1 LLGPLAVRDF
11 RLLWI
16 GESISLLGDQ
26 CYLVALPWL
35 ALQLTGSGLALGTV
49 MMAAAIPRAVFML
62 LGGALSD
69 RFSPRTLMLAS
80 NAVRALLT
88 TIITALILTGAVRL
102 WHLYILSVAFGV
114 VDAFFYPA
122 FRAFIPKLLDE
133 ESLQAGNSLTQGSLQ
148 LSLMAGPAPAG
159 YLISAFGI
167 AMAFGFDA
175 ATFAVATFTL
185 WLMKTG
191 RGTISPQTPPG
202 PQTKA
207 AGGILSL
214 IGEGLRYS
222 WNNPVIR
229 AIIFMIAAINF
240 SFAGPFI
247 IGLASLADRRFE
259 AGPEAYGTMLSA
271 WGAGALL
278 GTLLAGVAGR
288 TRRRGL
294 LFTGMTVGLGA
305 GLVMIG
311 VIRGDRA
318 YGARKRVC
326 QRRYV
331 VVASNE
337 HGTGHAGQGDEPAD
351 VCRRGACAHV
361 FCHSGRARRLEHHGD
376 VRIRRLDH
384 TADCGPLDI
393 EQAFAHARLS
403 PANKMEGVMKNHVAA
418 LMTILTACLLAQV
431 SYFWLPVFTFCLPS
445 A

>member
-1 LLGPLAVRDF
+1 MSGNARQGKAGLEETARPQRERRAGLLGPLAVRDF

-49 MMAAAIPRAVFML
+49 MMSAAIPRAAFML

-69 RFSPRTLMLAS
+69 RFSPRSLMLVS

-88 TIITALILTGAVRL
+88 IVITALILTGAVRL
-102 WHLYILSVAFGV
+102 WHLYILSVIFGT

-122 FRAFIPKLLDE
+122 FRAFIPRLLDE

-159 YLISAFGI
+159 YLISSLGI
-167 AMAFGFDA
+167 AAAFGFDA

-191 RGTISPQTPPG
+191 RESIKPDRSGGAQA
-202 PQTKA
+202 KA
-207 AGGILSL
+207 AGGIASL

-222 WNNPVIR
+222 WKNPVIR
-229 AIIFMIAAINF
+229 AMLFMIAAINL

-247 IGLASLADRRFE
+247 IGLASLADMRFQ

-271 WGAGALL
+271 WGGGALL
-278 GTLLAGVAGR
+278 GTLAAGVAGR

-305 GLVMIG
+305 GLILIG
-311 VIRGDRA
+311 VITNVWA
-318 YGARKRVC
+318 
-326 QRRYV
+326 
-331 VVASNE
+331 ASLVIALMAVGN
-337 HGTGHAGQGDEPAD
+337 GFVNIGMLSWLQTSTEPAMLGR
-351 VCRRGACAHV
+351 VMSLLMFAGVGLAPMSFAIAGALV
-361 FCHSGRARRLEHHGD
+361 DLNIT
-376 VRIRRLDH
+376 VM
-384 TADCGPLDI
+384 
-393 EQAFAHARLS
+393 FASAGAIILLT
-403 PANKMEGVMKNHVAA
+403 AA
-418 LMTILTACLLAQV
+418 LSISSKPLRTLD
-431 SYFWLPVFTFCLPS
+431 
-445 A
+445 

>member
-1 LLGPLAVRDF
+1 MSGESRQIEARPEEAARPESARRARLLGPLAVRDF

-69 RFSPRTLMLAS
+69 RFSPRTLLLAS

-88 TIITALILTGAVRL
+88 TMITALILTGAVRL

-122 FRAFIPKLLDE
+122 FRAFIPRLLDE

-167 AMAFGFDA
+167 ATAFGFDA
-175 ATFAVATFTL
+175 ATFAVATFML

-191 RGTISPQTPPG
+191 RETINPQPLPG
-202 PQTKA
+202 PQAKA

-214 IGEGLRYS
+214 IGEGVRYS
-222 WNNPVIR
+222 WKNPVIR

-288 TRRRGL
+288 TRHRGL

-305 GLVMIG
+305 GLVMLG
-311 VIRGDRA
+311 VIA
-318 YGARKRVC
+318 NVWA
-326 QRRYV
+326 
-331 VVASNE
+331 ASIVIALMALGSGFVNV
-337 HGTGHAGQGDEPAD
+337 GMLSWLQTSTEPAMLGR
-351 VCRRGACAHV
+351 VMSLLMFAAVGLAPMSFAIAGALV
-361 FCHSGRARRLEHHGD
+361 DLNTT
-376 VRIRRLDH
+376 VM
-384 TADCGPLDI
+384 
-393 EQAFAHARLS
+393 FASAGAIILLT
-403 PANKMEGVMKNHVAA
+403 AA
-418 LMTILTACLLAQV
+418 LSISSKPLRTLD
-431 SYFWLPVFTFCLPS
+431 
-445 A
+445 